1 MVNPDLVQPDFFI
14 QNPLSLDA
22 QMASLSFFPPSPN
35 TKGTDTTVRSPPSE
49 TPQVHRILLVEQ
61 AGSPDQP
68 CSPKGVFSTIRAEVL
83 GSQHLDTLK
92 RFIKFFLFSPL
103 SSSLSSSLSLSL
115 PPARSF
121 FLSHPLLSQVQP
133 LVSLSSTLPT
143 ATRVQF
149 HCCRKQDSAFPQS
162 TEMNFLKAGMAG
174 H

>member
-115 PPARSF
+115 PPARFFF
-121 FLSHPLLSQVQP
+121 FLTLFSPKSSLWSHCLAHCPQQHESN
-133 LVSLSSTLPT
+133 STVAASRTP
-143 ATRVQF
+143 R
-149 HCCRKQDSAFPQS
+149 FPKA
-162 TEMNFLKAGMAG
+162 LK
-174 H
+174 

>member
-103 SSSLSSSLSLSL
+103 SSSLSSFLSLSL
-115 PPARSF
+115 PPARFFF
-121 FLSHPLLSQVQP
+121 FLTLFSPKSSLWSHCLAHCPHQHESN
-133 LVSLSSTLPT
+133 STVAASRTP
-143 ATRVQF
+143 R
-149 HCCRKQDSAFPQS
+149 FPKA
-162 TEMNFLKAGMAG
+162 LK
-174 H
+174 